1 MDGVPPTG
9 ESKTLTPAYH
19 QRKQVQDLD
28 SRSLRGHKLFKRT
41 RKFSE
46 QVMVSKCLPSLHIM
60 TYWNIWLIY
69 RWNSPQACVLW
80 NLRIERSSGPDRL
93 VRTVSMSK
101 PSFFIIC
108 SISSTNTSI
117 NMSST
122 YLRKLNLILVNSM
135 IYYTSVNFFFVKLWP
150 INLIYMYSIK
160 TTFSVK

>member
-1 MDGVPPTG
+1 M
-9 ESKTLTPAYH
+9 SH
-19 QRKQVQDLD
+19 QRGSQRLWHLLITKENRYKIWILGALEGINY
-28 SRSLRGHKLFKRT
+28 SREPENSVSRL
-41 RKFSE
+41 
-46 QVMVSKCLPSLHIM
+46 MVSKCLPSLHIM

-150 INLIYMYSIK
+150 INLNIKMYSIK
-160 TTFSVK
+160 TTFTIK